1 MKTEQIILTTSI
13 QAVNTM
19 PTKSLFVSYDGNFA
33 LTKSLGVMIDTA
45 LVGEQMPV
53 AVAGIA
59 LITTGEAV
67 SIGDKLVS
75 DANGKALVGTGDAV
89 NGYALDAS
97 TGADELVRILLK

>member
-13 QAVNTM
+13 QALTDKPN
-19 PTKSLFVSYDGNFA
+19 KSLFVSYDGSFA
-33 LTKSLGVMIDTA
+33 ISKSLGVLLDTA
-45 LVGEQMPV
+45 LTSEQMPV

-59 LITTGEAV
+59 LITTGEAI

-97 TGADELVRILLK
+97 TGADELIRILLV